1 MQDPLA
7 AGCGIRGGGDGVHIQ
22 KDGVCSGWGV
32 HPSLDVTTMLE
43 GPQVDRKIADAFS
56 TNHCQAPRD
65 RESRRALWFF
75 LFYLERVL

>member
-1 MQDPLA
+1 MGVGMVFTFRKMEFAQD
-7 AGCGIRGGGDGVHIQ
+7 G
-22 KDGVCSGWGV
+22 GV

-65 RESRRALWFF
+65 RESRRALCFF
-75 LFYLERVL
+75 IFFRKSSLKININK